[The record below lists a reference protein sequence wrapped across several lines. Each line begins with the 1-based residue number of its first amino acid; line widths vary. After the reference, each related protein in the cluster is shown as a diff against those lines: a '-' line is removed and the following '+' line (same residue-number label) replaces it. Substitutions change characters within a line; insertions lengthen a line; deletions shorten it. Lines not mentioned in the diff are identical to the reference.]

1 MDIILLVHSG
11 DILLDNFEV
20 HTVEKYKG
28 ITTEHHNGD
37 YIYTAGYLYISSGM
51 MLINSDYDFEELNN
65 NNTTCTTIYKRLRDV
80 ILIYNRDRKID
91 SIEL

>member
-28 ITTEHHNGD
+28 IATEHHNGD
-37 YIYTAGYLYISSGM
+37 YIY
-51 MLINSDYDFEELNN
+51 
-65 NNTTCTTIYKRLRDV
+65 
-80 ILIYNRDRKID
+80 
-91 SIEL
+91 

>member
-28 ITTEHHNGD
+28 IATEHHNGD
-37 YIYTAGYLYISSGM
+37 YIYCWIFVYI
-51 MLINSDYDFEELNN
+51 
-65 NNTTCTTIYKRLRDV
+65 
-80 ILIYNRDRKID
+80 
-91 SIEL
+91 